1 MIRIFKFYYVFLM
14 FLILL
19 TSLFS
24 ETLSTKNFFEKNKDA
39 EKIYNSLK
47 INGEKIKSLKLDFTQ
62 KIENNLEET
71 KKEDSLDKGIIFFK
85 DPNKF
90 KISYKKGDVLYLF
103 NGLNL
108 KIFEKNK
115 NQVLI
120 MKNPMKTDSNFF
132 GDEVIKF
139 FKFDESLLKNYE
151 INSFWE
157 DDKKNE
163 YIFVFLE
170 KTTNY
175 KVILNIDKKTL
186 YPNMIIWDKEYVKFY
201 INLSNISINLQL
213 KDFDFEIEGNIMNKK
228 NISFVEI

>member
-1 MIRIFKFYYVFLM
+1 MIRIFKFYYVFVM
-14 FLILL
+14 FFILL
-19 TSLFS
+19 TSLSS
-24 ETLSTKNFFEKNKDA
+24 ETLSTKDFFEKNKDA

-47 INGEKIKSLKLDFTQ
+47 INGEKIKSLKLDFNQ

-120 MKNPMKTDSNFF
+120 MKNPIKADSNFF

-139 FKFDESLLKNYE
+139 FKFDETLLKNYE

-157 DDKKNE
+157 DYKKNE

-170 KTTNY
+170 KNTNY

-201 INLSNISINLQL
+201 INLSNIKINLSL
-213 KDFDFEIEGNIMNKK
+213 KDFDFEVEGNISNKK
-228 NISFVEI
+228 NISFFEI